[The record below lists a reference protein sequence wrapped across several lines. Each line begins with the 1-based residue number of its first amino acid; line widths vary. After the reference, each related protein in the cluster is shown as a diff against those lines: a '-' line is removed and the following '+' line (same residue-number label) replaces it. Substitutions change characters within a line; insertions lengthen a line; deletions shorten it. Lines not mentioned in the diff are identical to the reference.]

1 MSAPEAGFQIKGWC
15 PGALRPMQSGDGMI
29 VRVRPF
35 CASLSLAEMH
45 GIAEAAARYGNGHID
60 FTRRANLQIRGV
72 GETALGP
79 LQDALRALG
88 LLDERPEVEAA
99 RNILISPLAGLD
111 PAEALD
117 MRPLARALADGI
129 AAESALW
136 RLPGKFAVV
145 LDGGGRLPLSAERA
159 DLRIQ
164 AIPADGAVRIALGI
178 DGASSPEWL
187 GAAEPENATAAALL
201 ALRSI
206 AADLAQRDGGH
217 AKWPGRD
224 AIARIRAGLSALHPE
239 AIPAG
244 PPPARADAPVGLL
257 AMGNGGTVLGLG
269 APFGRL
275 EAVQFHALVEALAKD
290 GDAPGIRLSPWR
302 VFYIP
307 LRDRAAS
314 DRLMARARSLEFVTE
329 AGDPLMRIQACPG
342 RPACRAAHADTRED
356 ARGLAAWMRAS
367 GFPGTAHVSGC
378 AKGCASSAPADLT
391 LVGVPGGYRLMR
403 DARARD
409 EGGIP
414 LAPTDIF
421 ARLDAL
427 AGLGKGA
434 RHG

>member
-35 CASLSLAEMH
+35 CASLSLAEMR

-72 GETALGP
+72 SETGLSP

-99 RNILISPLAGLD
+99 RNILVSPLAGLD
-111 PAEALD
+111 PAEVLD
-117 MRPLARALADGI
+117 MRPLARGLADGL
-129 AAESALW
+129 AAEPDLW

-145 LDGGGRLPLSAERA
+145 LDGGGRLPLSGERA
-159 DLRIQ
+159 DLRIL
-164 AIPADGAVRIALGI
+164 AIPAEGAVRIALGV
-178 DGASSPEWL
+178 DGADGPQWL
-187 GAAEPENATAAALL
+187 GAAEPENAVEAVLL

-206 AADLAQRDGGH
+206 AADLAEGDGGR
-217 AKWPGRD
+217 ANRPGRE
-224 AIARIRAGLSALHPE
+224 AIARIRSGLSALCPE
-239 AIPAG
+239 AIPASAR
-244 PPPARADAPVGLL
+244 PVRADAPVGLL
-257 AMGNGGTVLGLG
+257 DMGNGGAVLGLG

-275 EAVQFHALVEALAKD
+275 EAAQLHALAEALAKD
-290 GDAPGIRLSPWR
+290 GDVPGIRLSPWR

-307 LRDRAAS
+307 LRDEAALV
-314 DRLMARARSLEFVTE
+314 RLMAWARSLGFVTE

-342 RPACRAAHADTRED
+342 RPACCAAHADTRWD
-356 ARGLAAWMRAS
+356 ARGLASWMRAS
-367 GFPGTAHVSGC
+367 SFPGTAHVSGC

-414 LAPTDIF
+414 LAPADIF
-421 ARLDAL
+421 ARLDAM
-427 AGLGKGA
+427 AGTRKGV